1 MHPFIPLPNYVALAG
16 EEILQRATSFRT
28 EISRRRTVRHFSS
41 RPVDSRVI
49 EECLLAA
56 GTAPSG
62 ANLQPW
68 RFVAITSASVKRRLR
83 VAAEQ
88 EEREFYERRAPQAWK
103 DALAPLGTDADK
115 PFLEAAP
122 VLIAIFERKH
132 SRLPG
137 GQRVPSYY
145 VTQSVGIATG
155 LLIAAVHVAGLVS
168 LTHTPSP
175 MAFLNEMCGL
185 DNDHRPFLLLVVG
198 YPAEG
203 ARVPDIQRKPLAEI
217 ASFI

>member
-1 MHPFIPLPNYVALAG
+1 MHPFIPLPNYVALASD
-16 EEILQRATSFRT
+16 EMLRRATAFRV
-28 EISRRRTVRHFSS
+28 EISRRRAVRHFSS
-41 RPVDSRVI
+41 RPVDLRVI

-68 RFVAITSASVKRRLR
+68 RFIAITSTNIKRRLR

-115 PFLEAAP
+115 HFLEAAP

-132 SRLPG
+132 SRLPD

-155 LLIAAVHVAGLVS
+155 LLMVAVHVAGLVS

-185 DNDHRPFLLLVVG
+185 DKDHRPFLLLVVG
-198 YPAEG
+198 YPADG
-203 ARVPDIQRKPLAEI
+203 AQVPDIQRKPLAEI
-217 ASFI
+217 ASFV